1 MAASPQVFAGNQP
14 KSTSELQAW
23 HKLAEPEPVLE
34 PDLPIVDPHHHL
46 YEDPVRGSRYM
57 LPDLLADI
65 GQGHR
70 ITHTVY
76 VEAYYSMWRQTG
88 PEEMRP
94 VGEIEFAAGLGAIGA
109 SGTYGPCQIAAA
121 MVGHADLMLGE
132 AVGAVLDEELI
143 AGRGRLR
150 GIRYQLAYDAGVIG
164 SFIKHKSPP
173 DRLADPQFRR
183 GVAQLAPRGLHLES
197 WLFHHQLKD
206 LAELAKAF
214 PETTVVLNHVGG
226 LVGVEQ
232 FRDRREETLA
242 DWRAG
247 LDALAA
253 LDNVVVKIGGLGMAV
268 FGFGFEQAA
277 RPATSDELLPV
288 WQPLIMECVERFG
301 ADRCMFESNFPVD
314 SQSCSYRALWN
325 TYKRATAG
333 LSSSEREQLFSGT
346 ARRIYGLT

>member
-1 MAASPQVFAGNQP
+1 M
-14 KSTSELQAW
+14 QAW

-46 YEDPVRGSRYM
+46 YDDPARGSRYM
-57 LPDLLADI
+57 LHDLLADI

-76 VEAYYSMWRQTG
+76 VEAYYSMWRQSG

-94 VGEIEFAAGLGAIGA
+94 IGEIEFAAGLGAIGD
-109 SGTYGPCQIAAA
+109 SGTYGPCRIAAA
-121 MVGHADLMLGE
+121 MVGHADLMLGD
-132 AVGAVLDEELI
+132 AVGAVLDEEL
-143 AGRGRLR
+143 AAARGRLR
-150 GIRYQLAYDAGVIG
+150 GIRYQLAYDPGAIG

-173 DRLADPQFRR
+173 DRMADPQFRR

-197 WLFHHQLKD
+197 WLFHHQLRD

-214 PETTVVLNHVGG
+214 PQTTVVLNHAGG
-226 LVGVEQ
+226 LIGVEQ
-232 FRDRREETLA
+232 FRHRREEALA
-242 DWRAG
+242 EWRAG
-247 LDALAA
+247 LAALAA

-268 FGFGFEQAA
+268 FGFGFEHGA
-277 RPATSDELLPV
+277 RPATSEELLPA
-288 WQPLIMECVERFG
+288 WQPLILECVERFG

-325 TYKRATAG
+325 AYKRATAALPSG
-333 LSSSEREQLFSGT
+333 EREQLFSGT
-346 ARRIYGLT
+346 ARRVYGLD